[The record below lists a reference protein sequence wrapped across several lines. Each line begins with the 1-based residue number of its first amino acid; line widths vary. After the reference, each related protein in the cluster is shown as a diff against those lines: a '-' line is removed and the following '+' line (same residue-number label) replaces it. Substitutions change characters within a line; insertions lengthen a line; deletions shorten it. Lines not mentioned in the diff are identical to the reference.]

1 MGDGSTNSLT
11 AAETAAGWRL
21 LFDGTTLD
29 GWRGFT
35 TAEPPPSWKPVDGTL
50 LRVADG
56 GDLMTVDQYGDFEL
70 AARVEGRHRPAT
82 AASCSASPARAPAPT
97 KPGPRCRCSTTP
109 AIPTARIRGPRP
121 GPTMP
126 CTRRSATSPGRP
138 ASGTPCAWWS
148 EGAHVEHWMNGEKL
162 LEYELWSADW
172 EARVK
177 ASKFAA
183 WPAYGRARRG
193 HIVLQ
198 DHGDAVAFRNI
209 RIRTAA

>member
-1 MGDGSTNSLT
+1 M
-11 AAETAAGWRL
+11 
-21 LFDGTTLD
+21 
-29 GWRGFT
+29 
-35 TAEPPPSWKPVDGTL
+35 DGTL

-70 AARVEGRHRPAT
+70 AARVEGRRRRAT
-82 AASCSASPARAPAPT
+82 AGSCSASPATGARTHETGPEMQVLDNAGHPDSKDPRTSAGANYALHAPVRDVT
-97 KPGPRCRCSTTP
+97 
-109 AIPTARIRGPRP
+109 
-121 GPTMP
+121 
-126 CTRRSATSPGRP
+126 RP
-138 ASGTPCAWWS
+138 AGQWNAVRLVVK
-148 EGAHVEHWMNGEKL
+148 GAHVEHWMNGEKL

-183 WPAYGRARRG
+183 WPGYGRARRG

-209 RIRTAA
+209 RIRTR

>member
-1 MGDGSTNSLT
+1 MGAGSTNSLT

-35 TAEPPPSWKPVDGTL
+35 TVEPPPSWKPVDGTL

-56 GDLMTVDQYGDFEL
+56 GDLMTVDQYADFEL
-70 AARVEGRHRPAT
+70 ELEWKVPPAGNSGIMFRVTGQGARTHETGPEMQVLDNAGHPDSKDPRTSAGANYALHAPVRDVTRPAGQWN
-82 AASCSASPARAPAPT
+82 AVRLVV
-97 KPGPRCRCSTTP
+97 K
-109 AIPTARIRGPRP
+109 
-121 GPTMP
+121 
-126 CTRRSATSPGRP
+126 
-138 ASGTPCAWWS
+138 
-148 EGAHVEHWMNGEKL
+148 GAHVEHWMNGEKL

-209 RIRTAA
+209 RIRPR